1 VSKPSPPVLPSPS
14 RSYLETKEPA
24 SSCKAQAA
32 TMSLAPSI
40 PSIKVKVGSVTPPHC
55 ACRSFAVIRS
65 SKAEGPIRRP
75 AAPPLSPP
83 PPRPPKT
90 PALPTPPSLSQP
102 PKPVAPTSSSPP
114 PSSPPEPKPVKAA
127 APAATVQRLVTGAVT
142 LEYQR
147 KVARELQ
154 DYFKQKKLEEVNQG
168 PFFGFLPKNEI
179 SNGRYVC
186 PARCINFCEQSFF
199 LENM

>member
-1 VSKPSPPVLPSPS
+1 
-14 RSYLETKEPA
+14 
-24 SSCKAQAA
+24 
-32 TMSLAPSI
+32 
-40 PSIKVKVGSVTPPHC
+40 
-55 ACRSFAVIRS
+55 
-65 SKAEGPIRRP
+65 
-75 AAPPLSPP
+75 
-83 PPRPPKT
+83 
-90 PALPTPPSLSQP
+90 
-102 PKPVAPTSSSPP
+102 
-114 PSSPPEPKPVKAA
+114 
-127 APAATVQRLVTGAVT
+127 VQRLVTGAVT

-199 LENM
+199 LENMWTKFFLALLVRIFILIFKF